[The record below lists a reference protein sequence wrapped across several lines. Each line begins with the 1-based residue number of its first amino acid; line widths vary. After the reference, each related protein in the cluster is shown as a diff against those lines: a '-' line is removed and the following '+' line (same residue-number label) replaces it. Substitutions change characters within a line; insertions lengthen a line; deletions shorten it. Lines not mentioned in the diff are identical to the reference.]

1 MTDDERMRLT
11 SRLKT
16 ALWFVAVFV
25 LIRVAELN
33 TDGLLEKSGLD
44 RIVAD
49 AFPDQAGVPVMSLW
63 TDYVT
68 PSLAF
73 LIGPF
78 GLGFVIAAVLFSL
91 PDVPMVRKRLNM
103 SRNAITTDQKWRPE
117 GLHVSGMTV
126 NAKRLYTDHYIE
138 IAVHGFNAT
147 GGPIS
152 IGDASGNVM
161 FREDV
166 NSAPELSKSLP
177 SPRVQYDRYPSKD
190 IPNLTRIDV
199 LIEQRVPNDITEIIR
214 SRLEAQKSARLDFS
228 SLTIM
233 VTSDAE
239 GSGAIRLPIWTS
251 ASLYQNADQINVT
264 PVFEVQSAVIV
275 GVRAR

>member
-1 MTDDERMRLT
+1 M
-11 SRLKT
+11 SKT
-16 ALWFVAVFV
+16 VRSV
-25 LIRVAELN
+25 
-33 TDGLLEKSGLD
+33 S
-44 RIVAD
+44 
-49 AFPDQAGVPVMSLW
+49 
-63 TDYVT
+63 
-68 PSLAF
+68 
-73 LIGPF
+73 F
-78 GLGFVIAAVLFSL
+78 GLATIVTTLAVLPVSGEFFVKLAEENGLYERPTERVGSI
-91 PDVPMVRKRLNM
+91 M
-103 SRNAITTDQKWRPE
+103 SAISDLVGNPVFPWIAGIIIGFAVGVWLDAWMRRFDQGRSKSTSAPAWRPE

-152 IGDASGNVM
+152 IGEASGNVM

-199 LIEQRVPNDITEIIR
+199 LIEQRVPNDITEIVR
-214 SRLEAQKSARLDFS
+214 SRLEAQKRVRLDFN

-233 VTSDAE
+233 VASDAE
-239 GSGAIRLPIWTS
+239 GSSAIRLPIWTS

-264 PVFEVQSAVIV
+264 PVFEAQAALTV
-275 GVRAR
+275 GLQAGHS